1 MGTLIKDIR
10 YAARTLGRTPGFTLA
25 VVSTLALGI
34 GANTAVFSVVNGVV
48 LRPLPYPDPERVV
61 YIGWDYGPY
70 SSMRET
76 AYKFAYIR
84 EHSQVFEGVSTEW
97 PWTTE
102 LGAAEIPD
110 EVSGLRATLDF
121 FRVVGIQPVLGRS
134 FLPEEDVPGG
144 ARVVVLSDELWRTR
158 FDADPAIL
166 GRSVLLGGEPHTVV
180 GVLPPEF
187 RVPERQ
193 GTTDFIVPFQ
203 LAADP
208 RDGGKNYDIRAR
220 IRRGVS
226 QEQVR
231 ADLLAVSQQFRA
243 AHPELVGADETGTGA
258 TLLAYGDLYVGG
270 LEGTL
275 WVLLGAVGLVLLIA
289 CVNVANLLLARSTAR
304 RREMAIRAAIG
315 AGRGRIAR
323 QLLAESLLLTSTA
336 AVVGLLV
343 GTCGVDGLL
352 ALAPAGLPR
361 MDEIG
366 LDGRVLAFTF
376 GVAAVTGTAFGLAA
390 AWHAFQTDLNS
401 SLRDGGVRQ
410 GTSRAGV
417 RARSA
422 FVAAQAALAVV
433 LLTGAGLLIASFH
446 RLRQVDLGFEPD
458 GVLAVQFGGMPA
470 GYVAERRA
478 WEVQSRILE
487 RIRALPGVSAASVV
501 SIAPF
506 SGNQLNFPMTVVGN
520 PEATRPDVQWR
531 SVGPDYFRTLGT
543 AVVRGREFSDAD
555 DARATPVAIV
565 NETFVRKYFGGRDPI
580 GQRIDLG
587 TFGGQEVVPGFDD
600 PERVIV
606 GVVADTRV
614 QALAADVDE
623 IVYTPRAQDPADPM
637 IAEFIGFGALMI
649 RAQGPAQVTPAVLA
663 AIRELDPR
671 LPVPHFL
678 PLRDA
683 IGSSIAQ
690 ERFNMVLLGA
700 FAGLALVLT
709 AIGIYGVV
717 AYNVRQRVAEIGIR
731 VALGADRAR
740 VLGMVL
746 RQGMSPVALGL
757 GIGLAAALA
766 LSRVAEGLLFEVS
779 ASDPGTFAAIALI
792 LSVVALGAS
801 YLPARRAARVDPM
814 VALRSE

>member
-1 MGTLIKDIR
+1 MLRSPAFTLV
-10 YAARTLGRTPGFTLA
+10 AVLTLG
-25 VVSTLALGI
+25 LGI
-34 GANTAVFSVVNGVV
+34 GGTTAIFSILDGTV
-48 LRPLPYPDPERVV
+48 LRPVPWREPDRLVVVGWNWGGGKGRTMKLTPAKAEFWETHGDAFEAFAITDEAQFVWTDGSEPEQLT
-61 YIGWDYGPY
+61 G
-70 SSMRET
+70 EL
-76 AYKFAYIR
+76 
-84 EHSQVFEGVSTEW
+84 VSAGYFRTI
-97 PWTTE
+97 
-102 LGAAEIPD
+102 GAAP
-110 EVSGLRATLDF
+110 A
-121 FRVVGIQPVLGRS
+121 LGRP
-134 FLPEEDVPGG
+134 FLPEESVPGG
-144 ARVVVLSDELWRTR
+144 PAVVIRSDGFWRR
-158 FDADPAIL
+158 GFGADRGVV
-166 GRSVLLGGEPHTVV
+166 GRSVTLDGEPYTVV
-180 GVLPPEF
+180 GVMPSGQLPDGVDVLAPLRLVVDPGDRGHNYSAF
-187 RVPERQ
+187 GR
-193 GTTDFIVPFQ
+193 
-203 LAADP
+203 LAA
-208 RDGGKNYDIRAR
+208 GADIERAR
-220 IRRGVS
+220 RQAAVFTARVEEAYPGTVRGDEHFEVIGL
-226 QEQVR
+226 R
-231 ADLLAVSQQFRA
+231 DYL
-243 AHPELVGADETGTGA
+243 ADETKRA
-258 TLLAYGDLYVGG
+258 TWMVF
-270 LEGTL
+270 
-275 WVLLGAVGLVLLIA
+275 GAVGFVLLIA
-289 CVNVANLLLARSTAR
+289 CANVASLLLARVAAR
-304 RREMAIRAAIG
+304 ERELAIRAAIG

-343 GTCGVDGLL
+343 GTWGVDGLL

-470 GYVAERRA
+470 GYVEEGRA
-478 WEVQSRILE
+478 WEVQRQILE
-487 RIRALPGVSAASVV
+487 RVRAIPGVSAAAAT

-506 SGNQLNFPMTVVGN
+506 SGNQFNFPMTVVGN
-520 PEATRPDVQWR
+520 PEATRTDVQWR

-606 GVVADTRV
+606 GVVADTRL
-614 QALAADVDE
+614 QALDADAEEV
-623 IVYTPRAQDPADPM
+623 VYTPRAQDPKDPVV
-637 IAEFIGFGALMI
+637 ASLLGEFIGFGALLI
-649 RAQGPAQVTPAVLA
+649 RTEGPAQAAPAVLA
-663 AIRELDPR
+663 AIREVDPR
-671 LPVPHFL
+671 LPVPRVL
-678 PLRDA
+678 PLREA
-683 IGSSIAQ
+683 IGLSIAQ
-690 ERFNMVLLGA
+690 ERFNMVLLGS
-700 FAGLALVLT
+700 FAALALVLT

-731 VALGADRAR
+731 VALGADRTR

-746 RQGMSPVALGL
+746 RQGMAPVALGL
-757 GIGLAAALA
+757 AIGLGAALA
-766 LSRVAEGLLFEVS
+766 LGRLIQSLLFGVTPT
-779 ASDPGTFAAIALI
+779 DPTTILAVVGVITTVATTAIL
-792 LSVVALGAS
+792 
-801 YLPARRAARVDPM
+801 LPARKAAAVDPM